1 MKTNEI
7 DDNTKIVKASEVK
20 EIIYYWDYE
29 KNKYK
34 LEELT
39 IDRQVFVYFK
49 CPDCGKEWGKP
60 LKRFYESDRKCPEC
74 RKRAIL
80 VINNENIMKF
90 WNYEMNQKYDPNKLT
105 IFSREKPNFICKD
118 CGYEWSVEIT
128 GRKNKSECP
137 KCNGHY
143 RQMTYDEEY
152 PRIAERYSPNNP
164 KPLNELTGTDRKEYI
179 LMICPKHGEY
189 ESQLGNLISN
199 YNSPALGCP
208 KCYNQDTALEDSLFV
223 KCPDIARDLQNFDPK
238 KIRYGSRKHGKFIC
252 SIHGEPYEGKI
263 ANVADGGT
271 RCPTCRRLKSLAN
284 FRPDLE
290 KWLDPEYGEKLEDYL
305 PQSNKD
311 LHFIC
316 KLKHKFKY
324 VIYDLPDAD
333 EFDCPICLGRIIE
346 PGFND
351 VATFR
356 PELVKEWSSK
366 NEISLST
373 AHKGSHYEGLW
384 VCPECGYEY
393 PLEIR
398 KRFLQA
404 YNPCP
409 VCKGRIVISGINDLV
424 TKHPELV
431 DRLSDELKPV
441 ANKILFKETKW
452 LRWKCPTCKGEYP
465 DSIGNIVA
473 GNNNCPYCSGKKLL
487 SGYNDLA
494 SVHPEIVEKLSPE
507 FRKTA
512 SEILC
517 KENKYLEWIC
527 PICHGQYYDSI
538 INVLTGNDNC
548 PYCKGKKLLPGF
560 NDFKTLYPELAEEWH
575 PTNKYI
581 GLEPDK
587 ILPKSNEKAFF
598 QCPKCDEIYPMAI
611 QNRVIKYKRHKEP
624 CPRCGRTRPKSLYF
638 AMKKHR

>member
-7 DDNTKIVKASEVK
+7 DENTKIVKASEVK

-118 CGYEWSVEIT
+118 CGYEWSVEIA
-128 GRKNKSECP
+128 GRKDKSECP

-143 RQMTYDEEY
+143 RQMTYDQEY

-179 LMICPKHGEY
+179 LMVCPKHGEY

-208 KCYNQDTALEDSLFV
+208 KCYNQDTDLEDSLYV

-238 KIRYGSRKHGKFIC
+238 KTRYGSRKHGVFVC
-252 SIHGEPYEGKI
+252 SIHGDTYEGKI
-263 ANVADGGT
+263 ANIAAGGT

-290 KWLDPEYGEKLEDYL
+290 KWLDPEYNQKLEDYL
-305 PQSNKD
+305 PQSNKT
-311 LHFIC
+311 LHFVC
-316 KLKHKFKY
+316 KENHKFDY
-324 VIYDLPDAD
+324 VISDMPDA
-333 EFDCPICLGRIIE
+333 ENFDCPICNGVRIE

-351 VATFR
+351 VATLR
-356 PELVKEWSSK
+356 PELVNEWSS
-366 NEISLST
+366 NNSFSLST
-373 AHKGSHYEGLW
+373 VGKGSHFRGLW
-384 VCPECGYEY
+384 VCPDCGYEY
-393 PLEIR
+393 PLEVR
-398 KRFLQA
+398 DRFEHLD
-404 YNPCP
+404 NSCP
-409 VCKGRIVISGINDLV
+409 VCNGRIVITGINDLA
-424 TKHPELV
+424 TKQPELV
-431 DRLSDELKPV
+431 DKLSDELKVV
-441 ANKILFKETKW
+441 ANKILFKQTKW
-452 LRWKCPTCKGEYP
+452 LKWKCQTCGGIYP
-465 DSIGNIVA
+465 DSIGNVVA
-473 GNNNCPYCSGKKLL
+473 GINNCPYCAGKKLL

-494 SVHPEIVEKLSPE
+494 SVHPEIVEKLSPK
-507 FRKTA
+507 FRKAA

-517 KENKYLEWIC
+517 KENKYLKWIC

-538 INVLTGNDNC
+538 INVLTSNDSC

-575 PTNKYI
+575 PTNRYI

-598 QCPKCDEIYPMAI
+598 QCPKCGEIYPMKI